1 MTGKANI
8 EGAHT
13 GVFGGN
19 GEMPPGD
26 HPLEVAAREG
36 LGPLSPSG
44 AGVWHGQC
52 EPCVSCG
59 LLVPRGA
66 EECHH
71 CGQELS
77 PSMRAKMKEA
87 AGPWIV
93 YEHVRPFPGISFE
106 RLLRQVRKGVI
117 TATSIVRGPTTDF
130 QWRFAGETPGLSK
143 HLGMCW
149 SCSEPVQPTD
159 AYCPACLSH
168 LDGAPQAAALTD
180 SAILRSQHLPPDGAA
195 RRAGGRTSADAAV
208 SAHLVDRSPQVR
220 RRESPAFFPPDAPM
234 RGVTPEMITE
244 ELRALTAVLE
254 ESQALAGADP
264 VDEPAR
270 IAGVRVTWVIVAM
283 LILVAAVF
291 LGVIRSRSDRR
302 TTEPATLPA
311 AAADMAPPSDAPSG
325 DATTPMTLPDTGT
338 DVLTSEKPV
347 TPAPSAGNAEPEP
360 LDEIDSASPDR
371 APPP

>member
-1 MTGKANI
+1 MTGEANMD
-8 EGAHT
+8 GAHT
-13 GVFGGN
+13 SVFGGN

-130 QWRFAGETPGLSK
+130 QWRFAGETPALSK
-143 HLGMCW
+143 HLGLCW
-149 SCSEPVQPTD
+149 NCSEPAQPSD

-195 RRAGGRTSADAAV
+195 RRAGGRTAADAAV
-208 SAHLVDRSPQVR
+208 PAHVVERVPQVR
-220 RRESPAFFPPDAPM
+220 RRETPAFFPPDAPM

-254 ESQALAGADP
+254 ESQALAGAEP

-283 LILVAAVF
+283 LILAAAVF

-302 TTEPATLPA
+302 ATTPTTPPA
-311 AAADMAPPSDAPSG
+311 ATTDVDAPSHDPTG
-325 DATTPMTLPDTGT
+325 DAAVPTTLPDADP
-338 DVLTSEKPV
+338 DVRTPEEPV
-347 TPAPSAGNAEPEP
+347 TPVPVAENAEPEP
-360 LDEIDSASPDR
+360 PEEDSASPDR
-371 APPP
+371 APLP